1 MNRKLSTLLVVLLTL
16 SIVLTACGPAEC
28 PDCPVCPEAGECPEC
43 PEAAE
48 CPECPEVGECPE
60 CPEVPAAAGE
70 RLQLIKDRG
79 YVICG
84 CNQELPGFGYINPD
98 GEFEG
103 FDVDFCKALAAAVF
117 GDATKVEYR
126 PLVAAER
133 LPALQTGEI
142 DVLIRN
148 TTWTLTRDTANEL
161 DWAAINFYDGQGMLV
176 RVDSGFETLEDM
188 EGATVCVT
196 TGTTTEMN
204 LADQFRMRGIEYTP
218 LLFESTMDTNTAY
231 EEGRC
236 DGETSDKSQLAVLRS
251 AMANPEEHIIL
262 DVTMSKE
269 PLGPLTAHGD
279 NQWNDVVRWVVWGM
293 QEAEESGVSSQN
305 VDAMLASDNPT
316 IKRLLGVEGEMGTS
330 LGIDDDF
337 MYNVISQVGNYE
349 EVYNRHLGPEGIYI
363 PRGPN
368 ELWINGGLIY
378 PMAWR

>member
-1 MNRKLSTLLVVLLTL
+1 MKPKYFVVLVTML
-16 SIVLTACGPAEC
+16 VLASLLAACGPQPTPC
-28 PDCPVCPEAGECPEC
+28 PPCPEC

-48 CPECPEVGECPE
+48 CPPCPEAECPECPE
-60 CPEVPAAAGE
+60 CPEVPAAAAVGE
-70 RLQLIKDRG
+70 RFQLIKDRG
-79 YVICG
+79 YLICG
-84 CNQELPGFGYINPD
+84 CNQELPGFGYINPE
-98 GEFEG
+98 GEFAG
-103 FDVDFCKALAAAVF
+103 FDVDFCKAIAAAVF
-117 GDATKVEYR
+117 GDATAVEYR

-161 DWAAINFYDGQGMLV
+161 DWAAVNFYDGQGMLV

-188 EGATVCVT
+188 EGATICTT

-204 LADQFRMRGIEYTP
+204 LADNFRMRGVEYTP
-218 LLFESTMDTNTAY
+218 LLFESTVDTNTAY

-293 QEAEESGVSSQN
+293 QEAEESGVSSEN
-305 VDAMLASDNPT
+305 VDEMLASDNPT
-316 IKRLLGVEGEMGTS
+316 IKRLLGIEGEVGDS
-330 LGIDDDF
+330 LGLPNDF
-337 MYNVISQVGNYE
+337 MVKVLEQVGNYE

-368 ELWINGGLIY
+368 ELWINGGLVY

>member
-1 MNRKLSTLLVVLLTL
+1 MNRKLFTLLAVLVSL
-16 SIVLTACGPAEC
+16 SIVLTACTQQDC
-28 PDCPVCPEAGECPEC
+28 PDCPVCPEGGECPDCPDAPAC
-43 PEAAE
+43 PEAVE
-48 CPECPEVGECPE
+48 CPDCPEVAE
-60 CPEVPAAAGE
+60 AAGD

-79 YVICG
+79 SLICG
-84 CNQELPGFGYINPD
+84 VNAELMGFGYINPD

-126 PLVAAER
+126 PLTASER

-161 DWAAINFYDGQGMLV
+161 NWAAVTFYDGQGMMV
-176 RVDSGFETLEDM
+176 RTDSGWDSLEDM
-188 EGATVCVT
+188 AGATICCT

-204 LADQFRMRGIEYTP
+204 LADAFRMRDTEFTP
-218 LLFESTMDTNTAY
+218 LLFESTQDTNTTY

-236 DGETSDKSQLAVLRS
+236 DGETSDKSQLAALRS
-251 AMANPEEHIIL
+251 AMAVPEDHIIL

-269 PLGPLTAHGD
+269 PLGPLTAHGND
-279 NQWNDVVRWVVWGM
+279 QWNDVVRWVTWGM
-293 QEAEESGVSSQN
+293 MEAEEKGVSSTN
-305 VDAMLASDNPT
+305 LTESLASNDPT
-316 IKRLLGVEGEMGTS
+316 IKRLLGVEGEVGAS
-330 LGIDDDF
+330 LGLSNDF
-337 MYNVISQVGNYE
+337 MINVLTQVGNYE
-349 EVYNRHLGPEGIYI
+349 EVYLRHLGPDGINI

-368 ELWINGGLIY
+368 ELWINGGLLY

>member
-1 MNRKLSTLLVVLLTL
+1 MNRKLFALLAVLLTL
-16 SIVLTACGPAEC
+16 SIVLTACGQQEC
-28 PDCPVCPEAGECPEC
+28 PECPECPPCPEAGECPECPPC

-48 CPECPEVGECPE
+48 CPECPEA
-60 CPEVPAAAGE
+60 PAAGGA
-70 RLQLIKDRG
+70 RFQLIKDRG
-79 YVICG
+79 YIICG
-84 CNQELPGFGYINPD
+84 VNQELPGFGYINPA
-98 GEFEG
+98 GEFAG
-103 FDVDFCKALAAAVF
+103 FDVDFCKAIAAAVF
-117 GDATKVEYR
+117 GDATAVEYR

-142 DVLIRN
+142 DVLLRN

-161 DWAAINFYDGQGMLV
+161 DWGAINFYDGQGMLV

-188 EGATVCVT
+188 EGATVCCT

-204 LADQFRMRGIEYTP
+204 LADAFRMRGVEYAP
-218 LLFESTMDTNTAY
+218 LLFESTQDTNTAY

-279 NQWNDVVRWVVWGM
+279 NKWNDVVRWVVWGM
-293 QEAEESGVSSQN
+293 QEAEESGVSSEN
-305 VDAMLASDNPT
+305 LGEMLNSDNPT
-316 IKRLLGVEGEMGTS
+316 IKRLLGVEGEVGAS
-330 LGIDDDF
+330 LGLPNDF
-337 MYNVISQVGNYE
+337 MVKVIEQVGNYE

-368 ELWINGGLIY
+368 ELWVNGGLIY

>member
-1 MNRKLSTLLVVLLTL
+1 MKPRALLPLT
-16 SIVLTACGPAEC
+16 VLTIFALLIVAACAPAAE
-28 PDCPVCPEAGECPEC
+28 
-43 PEAAE
+43 EAAA
-48 CPECPEVGECPE
+48 PG
-60 CPEVPAAAGE
+60 G

-79 YVICG
+79 KVICG
-84 CNQELPGFGYINPD
+84 CNAELIGFGYINPD

-103 FDVDFCKALAAAVF
+103 FDVDFCKALAAALF

-126 PLVAAER
+126 PLTAAER

-161 DWAAINFYDGQGMLV
+161 DWAAVSFYDGQGMMV
-176 RVDSGFETLEDM
+176 RTDSGYKTLDDM
-188 EGATVCVT
+188 EGATVCCT

-204 LADQFRMRGIEYTP
+204 LADAFRMRGVEYTP
-218 LLFESTMDTNTAY
+218 LLFESTQDTNTAY

-236 DGETSDKSQLAVLRS
+236 DGETSDKSQLAALRS
-251 AMANPEEHIIL
+251 AMANPEDHIIL

-293 QEAEESGVSSQN
+293 MEAEESGVNSQN
-305 VDAMLASDNPT
+305 VDAMLSSDNPT

-330 LGIDDDF
+330 LGISDDF
-337 MYNVISQVGNYE
+337 MVYVLKQVGNYQ
-349 EVYNRHLGPEGIYI
+349 EVYMRHLGPEGIDI

-368 ELWINGGLIY
+368 ELWNNGGLLY

>member
-1 MNRKLSTLLVVLLTL
+1 MKRKYFAVLVTVLVLASLLA
-16 SIVLTACGPAEC
+16 ACGAQPTPCPPCPECPEVAEC
-28 PDCPVCPEAGECPEC
+28 PPCPEAECPECPEC
-43 PEAAE
+43 PEA
-48 CPECPEVGECPE
+48 PV
-60 CPEVPAAAGE
+60 AAGE
-70 RLQLIKDRG
+70 RFPLIKDRG
-79 YVICG
+79 YLICG
-84 CNQELPGFGYINPD
+84 CNQELPGFGYINPE
-98 GEFEG
+98 GEFAG
-103 FDVDFCKALAAAVF
+103 FDVDFCKAIAAAVF
-117 GDATKVEYR
+117 GDATAVEFR

-188 EGATVCVT
+188 EGATICTT

-204 LADQFRMRGIEYTP
+204 LADQFRMRGVEYTP
-218 LLFESTMDTNTAY
+218 LLFESTVDTNTAY

-279 NQWNDVVRWVVWGM
+279 NKWNDVVRWVVWGM
-293 QEAEESGVSSQN
+293 QEAEETGVSSEN
-305 VDAMLASDNPT
+305 VDEMLASDNPT
-316 IKRLLGVEGEMGTS
+316 IKRLLGVEGEVGDS
-330 LGIDDDF
+330 LGLPNDF
-337 MYNVISQVGNYE
+337 MVKVLTQVGNYQ
-349 EVYNRHLGPEGIYI
+349 EVYDRHLGPEGIYI

>member
-1 MNRKLSTLLVVLLTL
+1 MKPKYFVVLVTIL
-16 SIVLTACGPAEC
+16 VLASLLAACGPQPTPC
-28 PDCPVCPEAGECPEC
+28 PPCPEC

-48 CPECPEVGECPE
+48 CPPCPEAECPECPE
-60 CPEVPAAAGE
+60 CPEVPAAAAVGE
-70 RLQLIKDRG
+70 RFQLIKDRG
-79 YVICG
+79 YLICG
-84 CNQELPGFGYINPD
+84 CNQELPGFGYINPE
-98 GEFEG
+98 GEFAG
-103 FDVDFCKALAAAVF
+103 FDVDFCKAIAAAVF
-117 GDATKVEYR
+117 GDATAVEYR

-161 DWAAINFYDGQGMLV
+161 DWAAVNFYDGQGMLV

-188 EGATVCVT
+188 EGATICTT

-204 LADQFRMRGIEYTP
+204 LADNFRMRGVEYTP
-218 LLFESTMDTNTAY
+218 LLFESTVDTNTAY

-293 QEAEESGVSSQN
+293 QEAEESGVSSEN
-305 VDAMLASDNPT
+305 VDEMLASDNPT
-316 IKRLLGVEGEMGTS
+316 IKRLLGIEGEVGDS
-330 LGIDDDF
+330 LGLPNDF
-337 MYNVISQVGNYE
+337 MVKVLEQVGNYE

>member
-1 MNRKLSTLLVVLLTL
+1 MKPRALLPLT
-16 SIVLTACGPAEC
+16 VLTIFALLIVAACAP
-28 PDCPVCPEAGECPEC
+28 
-43 PEAAE
+43 AAE
-48 CPECPEVGECPE
+48 EPTAPG
-60 CPEVPAAAGE
+60 G

-79 YVICG
+79 MVICG
-84 CNQELPGFGYINPD
+84 CNAELIGFGYINPD

-103 FDVDFCKALAAAVF
+103 FDVDFCKAIAAAVF
-117 GDATKVEYR
+117 SDATKVEFR
-126 PLVAAER
+126 PLTAAER

-161 DWAAINFYDGQGMLV
+161 DWAAVSFYDGQGMMV
-176 RVDSGFETLEDM
+176 RTDSGYKTLEDM
-188 EGATVCVT
+188 EGATVCCT

-204 LADQFRMRGIEYTP
+204 LADAFRMRGVEYTP
-218 LLFESTMDTNTAY
+218 LLFESTQDTNTAY

-236 DGETSDKSQLAVLRS
+236 DGETSDKSQLAALRS
-251 AMANPEEHIIL
+251 AMANPEDHIIL

-293 QEAEESGVSSQN
+293 MEAEESGVNSQN

-330 LGIDDDF
+330 LGISDDF
-337 MYNVISQVGNYE
+337 MVYVLKQVGNYQ
-349 EVYNRHLGPEGIYI
+349 EVYMRHLGPEGIDI

-368 ELWINGGLIY
+368 ELWNNGGLLY